1 MDILF
6 KIRTSFLKILIVDF
20 FALTMGVAIVASLGN
35 LNFFIILI
43 CIICIASF
51 CFIVAGEMYKEI
63 LFYKEKIVIKKPL
76 LNSVTT
82 VLYNDVQFITIEHV
96 YQEGAQVIVWF
107 KHRHNGIENI
117 RFDYQKKNQEN
128 LLRIFKEAGLNVS
141 NEFQ

>member
-20 FALTMGVAIVASLGN
+20 FALTMGAGIVTSLGI
-35 LNFFIILI
+35 LNYFIILT
-43 CIICIASF
+43 CIASL
-51 CFIVAGEMYKEI
+51 CFIVSGAMYKEI
-63 LFYKEKIVIKKPL
+63 LFYKEKMVIKKPL

-107 KHRHNGIENI
+107 KHRHNGMVNI
-117 RFDYQKKNQEN
+117 HFDYHKKDQEN
-128 LLRIFKEAGLNVS
+128 LLQIFKEAGLNVS